1 MNTDIQNFFQN
12 KIIFVTGGTGFL
24 GKVLIEK
31 ILRST
36 KVRRIYVIVRP
47 KSGHESIVER
57 FNDILKSPL
66 FEKLHKLRPKFPD
79 HIQLMEGDCSQ
90 ENLGLSNDDYRT
102 LIENVEVIMHC
113 AATVRFNETLSL
125 ATQINVHGTA
135 DIIKM
140 AKEMKHLK
148 SFVHIS
154 TAFVNCTTIHC
165 VEGFTKDKLNVT
177 CEQLLNIK
185 KSLSPE
191 QFDSLTP
198 TLIGKYPNTYSFT
211 KAVSEEFVQTHAE
224 SLPICILRP
233 AIVFSTS
240 EEPFAGW
247 MDNIQGAAGVTYGIL
262 MGALRVVNTA
272 FERRAP
278 IVPVDYCANIML
290 AAAWYTASLDT
301 SKFTKNPTI
310 YNFTPEES
318 NLMTWGRYINIFLN
332 SNCQMPYSKI
342 MWYPMVKIISNN
354 FLYRLML
361 FLYQTI
367 PAYIMDVICK
377 LQGSKMSVVK
387 LNQKISRLTD
397 SLRYFLAYD
406 FTFDT
411 ANTRHLWKS
420 MSSEDKKL
428 FNFDMMSLQWNV
440 YLQNNAKGLRRFA
453 AKEEPSTI
461 PAARSSLKRFKIC
474 HLAINS
480 IVFMALLWIVKNV
493 FFVFWKW

>member
-1 MNTDIQNFFQN
+1 MDTDIQQFFEN
-12 KIIFVTGGTGFL
+12 KTVFVTGGTGFL

-36 KVRRIYVIVRP
+36 KVRRIYVLLRP

-79 HIQLMEGDCSQ
+79 HIQLMEGDCSR
-90 ENLGLSNDDYRT
+90 ENLGLANDDYRT

-125 ATQINVHGTA
+125 ATEINVHGTA

-140 AKEMKHLK
+140 ANKMKRLK
-148 SFVHIS
+148 SFVHVS

-165 VEGFTKDKLNVT
+165 EEGFSKDKLSVT

-198 TLIGKYPNTYSFT
+198 TLIGKYPNTYTFT
-211 KAVSEEFVQTHAE
+211 KAVSEEFIQTHAE
-224 SLPICILRP
+224 SLPICIFRP

-247 MDNIQGAAGVTYGIL
+247 MDNIQGAAGLTYCIL
-262 MGALRVVNTA
+262 MGALRVVNTSY
-272 FERRAP
+272 ERRAP
-278 IVPVDYCANIML
+278 IVPVDYCANMML
-290 AAAWYTASLDT
+290 AAAWYTALLD
-301 SKFTKNPTI
+301 SSRFTKNPTI
-310 YNFTPEES
+310 YNLTPEES
-318 NLMTWGRYINIFLN
+318 NLMTWGRYITILLKHNL
-332 SNCQMPYSKI
+332 QMPYSKI
-342 MWYPMVKIISNN
+342 MWYPMVKPISNN
-354 FLYRLML
+354 LLYRLMAI
-361 FLYQTI
+361 LYQTI
-367 PAYIMDVICK
+367 PAYIMDMICK
-377 LQGSKMSVVK
+377 LRGSKMSVVK
-387 LNQKISRLTD
+387 LNGKISRLTNIT
-397 SLRYFLAYD
+397 RVFLKYD

-428 FNFDMMSLQWNV
+428 FNFDMISLQWNV
-440 YLQNNAKGLRRFA
+440 YLQNNAKGLRLFV
-453 AKEEPSTI
+453 AKEESSTI
-461 PAARSSLKRFKIC
+461 PAAKSSLKRSSYVYSLLFTSTSSQ
-474 HLAINS
+474 LPT
-480 IVFMALLWIVKNV
+480 ALP
-493 FFVFWKW
+493 